1 MTPLTLLSGLLL
13 GFHLLIQS
21 VSSIGDVLI
30 TYPETGGVVEGLV
43 EIRGTV
49 PAEDFATARVAYSY
63 MGDEDNWF
71 LISRVEQPVEDEILA
86 VWDTTTITDGIYQLR
101 LTVKSIDGS
110 KKEIIVKDLR
120 VANYSHLAFQPEAVG
135 EVTETQPPSND
146 RVTSTMPTA
155 LPSNPASIDDSLFSR
170 TMLIGGLSGFAIVI
184 VYIILTLLK
193 NRYHS
198 R

>member
-1 MTPLTLLSGLLL
+1 MTPLTFLSALLL

-21 VSSIGDVLI
+21 VSSSGDVQI

-49 PAEDFATARVAYSY
+49 PAQDFASARVAYSY

-71 LISRVEQPVEDEILA
+71 LIARIDQPVEDEILA
-86 VWDTTTITDGIYQLR
+86 TWDTTTITDGIYQLR
-101 LTVKSIDGS
+101 LIVKTIDGV

-120 VANYSHLAFQPEAVG
+120 VANYSHLALQPEAIG
-135 EVTETQPPSND
+135 EVAETQSTPSD
-146 RVTSTMPTA
+146 SVTSTMPTT
-155 LPSNPASIDDSLFSR
+155 LPANPASIDDKLFNR
-170 TMLIGGLSGFAIVI
+170 TLLIGGLSGFGVVI
-184 VYIILTLLK
+184 VFIILTFLK
-193 NRYHS
+193 NRFNS